1 MKAHRLA
8 RTRPRPGPIVAL
20 LLLCF
25 LWSLGSLRSDLLQ
38 NLTLHP
44 LPAMEKQAVPFA
56 LLAVTAALFAL
67 ARRTAWP
74 RGFGLL
80 PPVLVGLG
88 LFVAPAVLLS
98 LAKDWVPELTR
109 VALFSLVPVF
119 AVVLEPYIGHVM
131 GPRTRG
137 GLPAA
142 LAAVVGTLCIFPV
155 QIPQSWEAAIAFGA
169 VILAAVCV
177 AAANCQAVR
186 VVTTTPGRP
195 DAPLAAI
202 AGATAAVGLAAAS
215 ALMESPVWGGSAL
228 ASELAWSAV
237 LQLPALLLLF
247 WLMRRMSAARMTTR
261 FVLAPFMALVI
272 GATLVRPAL
281 GLRAWLGLLLVAGGI
296 GWLLLAPEEDPEA
309 SNLSLNLNR

>member
-1 MKAHRLA
+1 MKAHRLT
-8 RTRPRPGPIVAL
+8 RTKPRPGPIAAL

-74 RGFGLL
+74 RGLSVL

-88 LFVAPAVLLS
+88 LFVAPAVLVS

-131 GPRTRG
+131 GPRTG
-137 GLPAA
+137 AGCQQPLPPWWARFA
-142 LAAVVGTLCIFPV
+142 SFPYRCR
-155 QIPQSWEAAIAFGA
+155 SH
-169 VILAAVCV
+169 
-177 AAANCQAVR
+177 
-186 VVTTTPGRP
+186 GRP
-195 DAPLAAI
+195 PL
-202 AGATAAVGLAAAS
+202 
-215 ALMESPVWGGSAL
+215 P
-228 ASELAWSAV
+228 
-237 LQLPALLLLF
+237 
-247 WLMRRMSAARMTTR
+247 
-261 FVLAPFMALVI
+261 
-272 GATLVRPAL
+272 LVR
-281 GLRAWLGLLLVAGGI
+281 
-296 GWLLLAPEEDPEA
+296 
-309 SNLSLNLNR
+309 